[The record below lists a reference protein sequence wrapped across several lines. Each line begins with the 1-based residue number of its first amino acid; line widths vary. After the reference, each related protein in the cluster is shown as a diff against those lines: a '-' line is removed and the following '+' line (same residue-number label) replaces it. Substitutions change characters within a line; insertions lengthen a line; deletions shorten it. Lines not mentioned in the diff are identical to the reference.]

1 MSAKSC
7 LLCGAPLGRIRVGAG
22 EDFCSREHRNQYR
35 LKRSMECL
43 SEANKVATLAR
54 RRENPKPLSIGAL
67 PCLPGEPR
75 AHAPIQ
81 PFSGTA
87 VRAPSL
93 GIAAPRFSAPTA
105 GPVRLLNLKSRK
117 TTSRRPAAAPISSSA
132 APARRTRRLK
142 AARSLAGSK
151 AELLPLPAAS
161 PNNAMRVSSGTAFR
175 PRLPRASEAAIRM
188 TRAPR
193 SAGIRLTGAGKGLL
207 PISCVQPGRGSGE
220 RLGVAEMRFT
230 AGSEQAPRTDWVG
243 VVTDREH
250 AQ

>member
-1 MSAKSC
+1 MSAKCC

-75 AHAPIQ
+75 AHTPIQ
-81 PFSGTA
+81 SFNGAA
-87 VRAPSL
+87 VLTPNL
-93 GIAAPRFSAPTA
+93 GVAAPRFSAPMA
-105 GPVRLLNLKSRK
+105 GPVRLWKLKPRK
-117 TTSRRPAAAPISSSA
+117 TASRRPASAPISSSA
-132 APARRTRRLK
+132 APARRNRVVK
-142 AARSLAGSK
+142 ATRSLAASK
-151 AELLPLPAAS
+151 AELIPLLAAAPS
-161 PNNAMRVSSGTAFR
+161 NTLRVSSGTAFR

-193 SAGIRLTGAGKGLL
+193 AAGIRLTGAGKDFL
-207 PISCVQPGRGSGE
+207 PVSSVQSARRSSE
-220 RLGVAEMRFT
+220 RLGVTEMRFT
-230 AGSEQAPRTDWVG
+230 ATAEQALRMEWVG
-243 VVTDREH
+243 VLTDQER
-250 AQ
+250 AR